1 MMGPFEK
8 VIRKCRHRLIALLV
22 SSMPLDSC
30 DDTELSDTNDNG
42 SATLKQCRHNPTISC
57 ALFMPSRNNF

>member
-30 DDTELSDTNDNG
+30 DDTELSDTNDNRHV
-42 SATLKQCRHNPTISC
+42 TLQRHMHDATISC
-57 ALFMPSRNNF
+57 ILLMPSGDKF